1 MIWFDL
7 IVFSLDDITSSIV
20 INWRTY
26 NESLVRRGEIILDFD
41 VIDNWN
47 NELHRMNQGKE
58 GASYRYPNSFV
69 QLLGYMRI
77 YFHLPFRQTEGVVT
91 AHAGKKAPS
100 IPDYSTIN
108 RRVNKLDIKINERI
122 GNDIVI
128 VLDSTG
134 IKVTNRGEWLPHKWN
149 VRKGYLKIHVAVDIK
164 KKKIVSLDVTSE
176 EVYYGSRLKELVDNA
191 LENNTLERVIADG
204 AYDSNENFQYLSNK
218 NIEAAIKVRKNS
230 SYDRTVGC
238 IPRKRV
244 VLNQLK
250 NFERWKSKVKYGSRW
265 MAETVF
271 SSLKRAF
278 GEYVS
283 AKKFPNMVKETILKA
298 SLYNLF
304 IIVK

>member
-1 MIWFDL
+1 M
-7 IVFSLDDITSSIV
+7 
-20 INWRTY
+20 
-26 NESLVRRGEIILDFD
+26 RRGEIILGFD
-41 VIDNWN
+41 IIDNWN
-47 NELHRMNQGKE
+47 NELHRMNLGKE
-58 GASYRYPNSFV
+58 GALYRYPDTFV
-69 QLLGYMRI
+69 LLLGYMRV
-77 YFHLPFRQTEGVVT
+77 YFHLPFRQTKGVVT
-91 AHAGKKAPS
+91 AHAGRKVPS

-122 GNDIVI
+122 GNDIII

-149 VRKGYLKIHVAVDIK
+149 VRKGYLKMHVAVDIE

-176 EVYYGSRLKELVDNA
+176 EVYDGSRLKELVDNA

-238 IPRKRV
+238 IPRKRI

-250 NFERWKSKVKYGSRW
+250 NFERWKTRVKYGSRW
-265 MAETVF
+265 IAETVF
-271 SSLKRAF
+271 SSVKRTF
-278 GEYVS
+278 GEYVT
-283 AKKFPNMVKETILKA
+283 AKRFPNMVKEMILKA

-304 IIVK
+304 IIAK